1 MTARADGDTWHL
13 ASSVGATATMVAAA
27 RAVASKQ
34 PDRLIDDP
42 FAEPLVRAVDIDFLT
57 SVLDGDVQ
65 IAEFDDDPRFNLRR
79 AVDVMAVRTRFFDEF
94 FTAAGDT
101 GIVQVVILASG
112 LDSRAYRLPWPT
124 GTVVYEID
132 QPAVI
137 EFKTRT
143 LARLGVSPT
152 AVHRPVTVD
161 LRDDWPAALRDNG
174 FDATQPTAW
183 SAEGLLIY
191 LPPKAQ
197 DRLFDD
203 ITALSATGSRLA
215 TQHHPDGG
223 AAIVE
228 SDRLMARHWSE
239 HGLNLD
245 LSELVYRGDRNPVA
259 DYLADHGWHV
269 STQSRADLF
278 AAYGRV
284 MPDDIALAPLRNT
297 VAVTATR
304 Q

>member
-1 MTARADGDTWHL
+1 MARTDGDTWDL

-27 RAVASKQ
+27 RAVASRQ

-42 FAEPLVRAVDIDFLT
+42 FAEPLVRAVGMEFFT
-57 SVLDGDVQ
+57 SVLDGDLEL
-65 IAEFDDDPRFNLRR
+65 AEFDDNPQFNLRR
-79 AVDVMAVRTRFFDEF
+79 AVELMAVRTRFFDEF
-94 FTAAGDT
+94 FSAAGNA
-101 GIVQVVILASG
+101 GIKQAVILASG
-112 LDSRAYRLPWPT
+112 LDSRAYRLPWSP

-137 EFKTRT
+137 KFKTRA
-143 LARLGVSPT
+143 LARLGASPT
-152 AVHRPVTVD
+152 AEHRPVTAD
-161 LRDDWPAALRDNG
+161 LRDDWPAALRDRG
-174 FDATQPTAW
+174 FDCTQPTAW
-183 SAEGLLIY
+183 SAEGLLLY
-191 LPPKAQ
+191 MPPTAQ
-197 DRLFDD
+197 DRLFED
-203 ITALSATGSRLA
+203 ITALSATGSQLA

-228 SDRLMARHWSE
+228 SNRVMAQQWGE

-245 LSELVYRGDRNPVA
+245 LSELAYQGDRNSVA
-259 DYLADHGWHV
+259 DYLANRGWHV

-278 AAYGRV
+278 AAYGRA
-284 MPDDIALAPLRNT
+284 MPEDAALAPLRNT

>member
-1 MTARADGDTWHL
+1 MTRIDGDTWDL
-13 ASSVGATATMVAAA
+13 ASNVGTTATMVATA
-27 RAVASKQ
+27 RALASRR

-42 FAEPLVRAVDIDFLT
+42 FAEPLVRAVDIEFLT
-57 SVLDGDVQ
+57 SVLNGEVEL
-65 IAEFDDDPRFNLRR
+65 AEFDGDPQFSPRR
-79 AVDVMAVRTRFFDEF
+79 AVDLVAVRTRFFDEF

-101 GIVQVVILASG
+101 GIVQAVILASG

-143 LARLGVSPT
+143 LGQLGASPT
-152 AVHRPVTVD
+152 AKHRPVKVD

-174 FDATQPTAW
+174 FDDTQPTAW
-183 SAEGLLIY
+183 SAEGLLVY
-191 LPPKAQ
+191 LPPADQ
-197 DRLFDD
+197 DLLFDN
-203 ITALSATGSRLA
+203 ITSLSATGSRLA
-215 TQHHPDGG
+215 TEYHLDGG
-223 AAIVE
+223 AAVVG
-228 SDRLMARHWSE
+228 SGRLMARHWGE
-239 HGLNLD
+239 HGFEID
-245 LSELVYRGDRNPVA
+245 WSKLVYRGDRNPVA
-259 DYLADHGWHV
+259 DYLADRGWHV

-278 AAYGRV
+278 TAYGRV
-284 MPDDIALAPLRNT
+284 IPEDAALAPLRNT